1 MEVEYTSSRWTY
13 LDFLKFVFNNIGL
26 DLFINNEINLNTF
39 TIFFM
44 SFVSKREFV
53 CVNKKCSL
61 EFFKKC
67 LYVSR

>member
-1 MEVEYTSSRWTY
+1 
-13 LDFLKFVFNNIGL
+13 
-26 DLFINNEINLNTF
+26 
-39 TIFFM
+39 M